1 MVYSVTA
8 NHKFLAPGTVIVL
21 RNDNT
26 THWVII
32 QELKSCEGKA
42 CASYLALITTES
54 HNGIS
59 NKMYDDF
66 NGIEV
71 PYQWSDYINSLPGT
85 GAIEIDLRGGKW
97 KSFLPIITP
106 YVTIL

>member
-1 MVYSVTA
+1 VTA

-21 RNDNT
+21 RNDNA

-71 PYQWSDYINSLPGT
+71 PYQWT